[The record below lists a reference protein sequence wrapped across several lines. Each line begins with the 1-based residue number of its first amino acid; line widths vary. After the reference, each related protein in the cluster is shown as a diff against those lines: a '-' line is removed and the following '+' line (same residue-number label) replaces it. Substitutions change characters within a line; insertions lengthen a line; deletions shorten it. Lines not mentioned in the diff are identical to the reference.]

1 MFRNFCVSMIL
12 FVLAQGT
19 TTAESTSVDGLTSEE
34 MLVLGERMY
43 RKGILPSGEPIQSMV
58 STDVPVDG
66 RMFTCVNCHQRS
78 GLGSEEGSVIAWP
91 INGKELFTPRRRTGA
106 WNADRQKQ
114 GPGATERW
122 SLPSQY
128 QAADARPAYTDETL
142 AQLLREGV
150 APDGRIL
157 ERGMPRY
164 QIKDSD
170 MAALIHYLKN
180 LSIENDPGV
189 DENRIRFATV
199 VTEGVPAED
208 KEAMLAV
215 LKSHMDTHNT
225 QTRPHQRRAKAGP
238 FYKTEK
244 FGAYRQFELEVWE
257 LTGPRDTWQ
266 RQLDTYYQAGP
277 VFAMLGGIASGSWAP
292 IHHFCEEREI
302 PCIFPVTDQP
312 MVSDTDWYTLYFSKG
327 LYQEGEAAARY
338 LRSAHDIKQNI
349 KVVQI
354 YRSGS
359 GGAMLAQGFRE
370 NLGKSGVI
378 STTEKILS
386 ADQPV
391 TDKLLQELFEA
402 QQPAAVLLWL
412 ENTDMI
418 ATTDWLA
425 KQTQQ
430 PETVFASWKLL
441 EGNTSAIV
449 DQLRDNVY
457 FTYPRDFPENNR
469 LQISVL
475 KRWLNIRKIPV
486 TNLDIQSQMY
496 FLGWML
502 PGAISHM
509 RSEFFRD
516 YFIESFDMMHD
527 QDYAI
532 AAFPR
537 LTFGPGQ
544 RYASKGCYIVQ
555 LGKGEQPELIN
566 KSEWIIH

>member
-1 MFRNFCVSMIL
+1 
-12 FVLAQGT
+12 
-19 TTAESTSVDGLTSEE
+19 
-34 MLVLGERMY
+34 MY
-43 RKGILPSGEPIQSMV
+43 REGILPSGEPIQSMI
-58 STDVPVDG
+58 SADVPVDG

-78 GLGSEEGSVIAWP
+78 GLGSEEGSVITWP
-91 INGKELFTPRRRTGA
+91 INGKELYKPRRRTGA
-106 WNADRQKQ
+106 WNADKQKQ
-114 GPGATERW
+114 GPGSTKRW

-128 QAADARPAYTDETL
+128 QAADARSAYTDETL
-142 AQLLREGV
+142 AKLLRDGV

-164 QIKDSD
+164 QINDSD
-170 MAALIHYLKN
+170 MTVLIHYLKN

-189 DENRIRFATV
+189 DEKRIRFATV
-199 VTEGVPAED
+199 VTEGVSAED
-208 KEAMLAV
+208 REAMLSV
-215 LKSHMDTHNT
+215 LNAHIDTNNT
-225 QTRPHQRRAKAGP
+225 QTRPHQRRARSGP

-244 FGAYRQFELEVWE
+244 FGAYRLFELDIWE

-266 RQLDTYYQAGP
+266 SQLEAYYQAGP

-292 IHHFCEEREI
+292 IHRFCEAQEI
-302 PCIFPVTDQP
+302 PCIFPVTEQP
-312 MVSDTDWYTLYFSKG
+312 VVSNNDWYTLYFSKG

-338 LRSAHDIKQNI
+338 LRSTLDNSENSRI
-349 KVVQI
+349 VQI

-359 GGAMLAQGFRE
+359 DGVMLAQGFRE
-370 NLGKSGVI
+370 NVGKSSVI
-378 STTEKILS
+378 TTTEKILS
-386 ADQPV
+386 KDEPV
-391 TDKLLQELFEA
+391 TDKLLQEIFEA

-412 ENTDMI
+412 EGTDMTV
-418 ATTDWLA
+418 ATDWLA

-430 PETVFASWKLL
+430 TRTIVTSWRLL
-441 EGNTSAIV
+441 DGNTSTIP
-449 DQLRDNVY
+449 DHLRSNVY
-457 FTYPRDFPENNR
+457 FTYPRDLPEDNK
-469 LQISVL
+469 LKIKVL
-475 KRWLNIRKIPV
+475 KRWLTIRNIPV

-502 PGAISHM
+502 PGAITHM

-516 YFIESFDMMHD
+516 YFIESFDMMRD

-532 AAFPR
+532 ATFPR

-555 LGKGEQPELIN
+555 LGEGKQPELIK